1 MINFW
6 GHTSYD
12 DLCEYG
18 YYASLVEN
26 CFYPSYV
33 VPFDEYGLPVQVTN
47 KLSKK
52 IKFSDDLDEAIQQ
65 LKRIDIN
72 NMELDEIERYFV
84 KNVQMYI

>member
-1 MINFW
+1 MLSHI
-6 GHTSYD
+6 
-12 DLCEYG
+12 
-18 YYASLVEN
+18 
-26 CFYPSYV
+26 
-33 VPFDEYGLPVQVTN
+33 DEYGLPVQVTN